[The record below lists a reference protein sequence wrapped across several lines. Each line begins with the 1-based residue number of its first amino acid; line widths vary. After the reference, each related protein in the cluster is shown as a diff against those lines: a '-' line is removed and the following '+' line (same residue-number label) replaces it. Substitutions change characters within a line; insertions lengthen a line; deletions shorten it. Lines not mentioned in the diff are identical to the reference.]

1 MCGRYWLPARP
12 FTHPTLRRTNTTPGL
27 AVAAAE
33 LGATAAAAGSLTAA
47 RSLGGTQ
54 PSRTPPASGVR
65 GDMPTD
71 GALTGLHGGY
81 SELSAGGAGECGGKP
96 K

>member
-47 RSLGGTQ
+47 LWGAHNPLGRRRRAVSAEICPRTV
-54 PSRTPPASGVR
+54 PSRVYTAATPS
-65 GDMPTD
+65 
-71 GALTGLHGGY
+71 
-81 SELSAGGAGECGGKP
+81 
-96 K
+96 